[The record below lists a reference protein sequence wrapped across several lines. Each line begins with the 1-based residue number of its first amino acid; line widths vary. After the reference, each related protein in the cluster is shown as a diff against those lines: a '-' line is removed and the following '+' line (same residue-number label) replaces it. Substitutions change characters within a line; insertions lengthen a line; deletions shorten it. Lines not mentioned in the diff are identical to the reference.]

1 MMKLNNLLLAVGLMT
16 CFFSCQEEKSCVKI
30 VSSTI
35 DHPWQTVFNAEIA
48 KQDLNLTI
56 GVGDSTL
63 TIDPNAFLQTID
75 GFGACFN
82 ELGWT
87 SLSLLSQEDR
97 DSIFRELYAPGIGAN
112 FTMNRMPLGCNDFS
126 LDYYSYDDVD
136 GDFDLKHFSITHD
149 EATLLPFIRAAKAQN
164 PELRI
169 WASPWCPPAWMKTN
183 KHYANTSTE
192 AIKQQYIAM
201 YKNRPADAVQEESG
215 SVSMWNVDNGLEP
228 AKQIKEGEDG
238 FIQEE
243 KYLEAYARYFGKFID
258 AYRQKGID
266 IYMVMPQNEPN
277 SAQWYPACTWTP
289 QGLNNFLKYLGPEME
304 KRGVDV
310 YLGTME
316 RADTSLWETIL
327 GNAESAKYI
336 KGMGF
341 QWAGGQ
347 ALPVLHQKYP
357 ELKVYQSEQE
367 CGDGKN
373 DLAGASHSWNLMRH
387 YLSNGANGYFYWNIS
402 LLEGGVSHWG
412 WHQNS
417 LVTVNE
423 ANKTFKFMP
432 EYYVMKHV
440 SHYVLPGAK
449 VLKLGGDCKNAL
461 AFLNTDGSLVVVLGN
476 QTDKVLTLNLQF
488 GKQKQA
494 FDVQLA
500 AQSLST
506 LIIKK

>member
-1 MMKLNNLLLAVGLMT
+1 MKLSNALFAAVVLMGLS
-16 CFFSCQEEKSCVKI
+16 SCQEETRYVEMI
-30 VSSTI
+30 SSTM
-35 DHPWQTVFNAEIA
+35 DSPWQKVLDMEVPMFDM
-48 KQDLNLTI
+48 DLTL

-63 TIDPNAFLQTID
+63 VIDPLAFQQTIE

-87 SLSLLSQEDR
+87 SLSLLSQQDR
-97 DSIFRELYAPGIGAN
+97 DSIFRELYAPGVGAN
-112 FTMNRMPLGCNDFS
+112 FTMNRMPLGSNDFS

-136 GDFDLKHFSITHD
+136 GDFDLEHFSIAHD
-149 EATLLPFIRAAKAQN
+149 EATLLPFIRAAKAQY
-164 PELRI
+164 PALRI

-183 KHYANTSTE
+183 KHYACTSTE
-192 AIKQQYIAM
+192 VLRGRFNA
-201 YKNRPADAVQEESG
+201 E
-215 SVSMWNVDNGLEP
+215 NGLSID
-228 AKQIKEGEDG
+228 KQIREGEDG
-238 FIQEE
+238 FTQDD

-258 AYRQKGID
+258 AYKEQGID

-289 QGLNNFLKYLGPEME
+289 QGLNNFLKFLGPEME

-316 RADTSLWETIL
+316 RADASLWDAIL
-327 GNAESAKYI
+327 SDEMSAKYI

-341 QWAGGQ
+341 QWAGKN
-347 ALPVLHQKYP
+347 AMPTLHQKYP
-357 ELKVYQSEQE
+357 NLPMYQSEQE
-367 CGDGKN
+367 CGNGRN
-373 DLAGASHSWNLMRH
+373 DLAGASHSWDLMKY
-387 YLSNGANGYFYWNIS
+387 YLNQGTSAYFYWNIS

-412 WHQNS
+412 WRQNS

-423 ANKTFKFMP
+423 ADKTFKFTP

-476 QTDKVLTLNLQF
+476 QTDNATSLNLQF
-488 GKQKQA
+488 GEHTYE
-494 FDVQLA
+494 VQLA

-506 LIIKK
+506 LIIR